1 MDLEGQLL
9 GADRPEWVK
18 ILTVLIL
25 AVDTSSRQCSLAV
38 LRDREVLATTGGFS
52 DEPYATR
59 LFGDLSRVLGQ
70 ARLKV
75 EQIELFAVATGPGSF
90 TGLRV
95 GLTAVKGW
103 AEVFGR
109 PIAAI
114 SGLEAVAIQAGSTDR
129 LLAAV
134 IDARGGQLFGAMFRR
149 EPAGSEL
156 QLMGEE
162 VVLGSEEYF
171 RWVARQSGGK
181 APLFVTPT
189 VQAVETGLAASSLAG
204 APVEE
209 VSGELAPFIG
219 RLGYARGLRGQLVDA
234 LGLEANYIRR
244 SDAEVKREG
253 G

>member
-1 MDLEGQLL
+1 M
-9 GADRPEWVK
+9 
-18 ILTVLIL
+18 LIL
-25 AVDTSSRQCSLAV
+25 AVDTSSRECSLAV
-38 LRDREVLATTGGFS
+38 LRDREVLAATGGLS

-59 LFGDLSRVLGQ
+59 LFGDLGRVLGQ

-114 SGLEAVAIQAGSTDR
+114 SVLEAVAIQAGSTD

-149 EPAGSEL
+149 ESAGSEL
-156 QLMGEE
+156 QSMGEE
-162 VVLGSEEYF
+162 VILSSEEYF
-171 RWVARQSGGK
+171 RWVAQQSDGK
-181 APLFVTPT
+181 SPVFVTPT
-189 VQAVETGLAASSLAG
+189 MQAVETGLAASSLAG
-204 APVEE
+204 AAVEE
-209 VSGELAPFIG
+209 VSGDLAPFIG
-219 RLGYARGLRGQLVDA
+219 LLGYGRGLRGQVVDA